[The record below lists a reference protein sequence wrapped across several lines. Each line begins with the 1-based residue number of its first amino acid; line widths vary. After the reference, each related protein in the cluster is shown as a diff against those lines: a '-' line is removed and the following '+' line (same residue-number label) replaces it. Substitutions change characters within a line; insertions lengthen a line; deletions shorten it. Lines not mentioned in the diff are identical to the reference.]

1 MSITIKTKLNAYNV
15 IKEGEGVA
23 IPGENGKDGKVYIP
37 SVDVDGNLSW
47 VIADTEGDVPPT
59 INIRGTQGPKGD
71 KGDAFTYLDF
81 TPQQLEALK
90 GERGEQGPEGRPG
103 LDGRDGID
111 GTQGPKGDKGDAF
124 TFNDFTSEQLELLR
138 GERGP
143 EGVAGP
149 KGEKGDPFTFE
160 DFTPEQ
166 LELLRGPKGERGLDG
181 EIGPKGDKGD
191 PFTFSDFTSEQL
203 ELLRGPQGE
212 QGVPGRDGEGF
223 SIDTKF
229 GELNTT
235 DKTLIGGINEVNKI
249 TKDVK
254 QIIDSGQL
262 QAVGLDF
269 IWEGTKLGIKK
280 ENEDSYTYVNLKGEG
295 IDLSTTFE
303 ELNTT
308 DKTVIGAINEINNKD
323 VGIDEDA
330 VINIITDSDFNTL
343 NTKKK
348 KIIEGINECHEIIIN
363 TNNNLLSIVPHEG
376 LNTTDKTIIGAINEL
391 NSKECEG
398 GGNVDFDITT
408 EYESLTTTAKDLI
421 GAINEVNAKECEGGG
436 VSVEDIVYTNDN
448 VPHISNLKEAIDDL
462 ISFKTTEKEQ
472 MINLLNKLLEV

>member
-124 TFNDFTSEQLELLR
+124 TFN
-138 GERGP
+138 
-143 EGVAGP
+143 
-149 KGEKGDPFTFE
+149 
-160 DFTPEQ
+160 
-166 LELLRGPKGERGLDG
+166 
-181 EIGPKGDKGD
+181 
-191 PFTFSDFTSEQL
+191 DFTSEQL